1 MKRKFISSL
10 FLASVIALTSGS
22 TLYTPTVNANS
33 QSYETSAPGKHGDV
47 RVLVTFDNDRIKSV
61 KILSHKETPG
71 ISDGA
76 IIKIPSRIVEA
87 QSINVDAISGATF
100 TSSAIINAVKKAI
113 VEAGLDISKYSK
125 KYTENNNHKEDIQT
139 TDVVV
144 IGAGASGTAA
154 ALAAK
159 QQGVNVI
166 LLEKT
171 ATQMGAGTLAGGMF
185 AADSKQQK
193 EKHQQVDKAW
203 LYKKYM
209 EVSGGFMN
217 TLLVRKIIDEAGATV
232 DWLNDNGALMK
243 LTDAGVGGAYEHI
256 GEPAT
261 LHGYQEGGSVALKKL
276 LNTYEKSGGKAY
288 FSTPAKELIYD
299 EKGQITGVLAEKED
313 GTKLKIS
320 SKAVIIATG
329 GFGGNAKM
337 LKQYIGTPFT
347 MGEISQ
353 NKGDGIKMAW
363 KAGAAER
370 GINVTQYFWAK
381 FSDAEM
387 NKIVPIVG
395 EKWWDLTNFTRYP
408 NLRVNMDGK
417 RFSDE
422 TDVTLYSVHGAELH
436 MQPHETEFVIVDSG
450 MLAKI
455 AKSGTAAIESQ
466 YGKWKNHPFFY
477 MEFNEPNDTKELLKQ
492 ENTPYDYTK
501 LLDPLVGKTQTVFK
515 ANSLKALAKNMGVN
529 ESNFVNSVEKYNDAI
544 DSGKDQEYFSNT
556 SRLIKVSTPP
566 YYAVKFVARN
576 LGTLGGVRINEN
588 IQAVDENNQPIKGLY
603 VSGADAGGMYGKAY
617 VDFEGGTLG
626 FAYTSGRLAGI
637 NAGQYIKSLK

>member
-1 MKRKFISSL
+1 
-10 FLASVIALTSGS
+10 
-22 TLYTPTVNANS
+22 
-33 QSYETSAPGKHGDV
+33 
-47 RVLVTFDNDRIKSV
+47 
-61 KILSHKETPG
+61 
-71 ISDGA
+71 
-76 IIKIPSRIVEA
+76 
-87 QSINVDAISGATF
+87 
-100 TSSAIINAVKKAI
+100 
-113 VEAGLDISKYSK
+113 
-125 KYTENNNHKEDIQT
+125 
-139 TDVVV
+139 

-203 LYKKYM
+203 LYNEYM
-209 EVSGGFMN
+209 ELSGGFIN
-217 TLLVRKIIDEAGATV
+217 TQLVRKIIDEAGATV
-232 DWLNDNGALMK
+232 DWLNENGALMK
-243 LTDAGVGGAYEHI
+243 LTDAGVGGAYAHI

-261 LHGYQEGGSVALKKL
+261 LHGYQEGGTMALKKL
-276 LNTYEKSGGKAY
+276 LDTYKKSGGKIY
-288 FSTPAKELIYD
+288 FSTPAKALTYD
-299 EKGQITGVLAEKED
+299 AKGQVTGVLAEKED
-313 GTKLKIS
+313 GTKLTIAA
-320 SKAVIIATG
+320 KAVIIATG

-353 NKGDGIKMAW
+353 NKGDGIQMAW

-387 NKIVPIVG
+387 NKIIPIVG
-395 EKWWDLTNFTRYP
+395 EKWWDLTNFTRFP
-408 NLRVNMDGK
+408 NLRVNLDGK

-422 TDVTLYSVHGAELH
+422 TDVTLFSVHGAELH
-436 MQPHETEFVIVDSG
+436 MQPQETEFVIVDSD
-450 MLAKI
+450 MLEKI
-455 AKSGTAAIESQ
+455 AQRGTVAIENQ
-466 YGKWKNHPFFY
+466 YGKWKNNPFFF
-477 MEFNEPNDTKELLKQ
+477 MEFNEPNDTKTLIEQ

-501 LLDPLVGKTQTVFK
+501 LLDPLVGTTQTVFK
-515 ANSLKALAKNMGVN
+515 ANTLESLAKNMGVN
-529 ESNFVNSVEKYNDAI
+529 QSNLVTSATLYNNAI
-544 DSGKDQEYFSNT
+544 STGKDDEFFSNT
-556 SRLIKVSTPP
+556 SKLIKVSTPP

-588 IQAVDENNQPIKGLY
+588 IQAVDENNRPIKGLY

-626 FAYTSGRLAGI
+626 FAYTSGRLAGV
-637 NAGQYIKSLK
+637 NAGQYVKSLK